1 MAFQITRRSSV
12 DALPYR
18 IYARPVSL
26 VLGNCVANGKSAA
39 NSLAISR
46 IGRSCSFPAE
56 SAYPRRPNFSRK
68 LPGISLNQSASCGQP
83 SAVTYFAR
91 NPESCS
97 AFRTAR
103 TFAFPNGCDKTI
115 IYSTIS
121 P

>member
-68 LPGISLNQSASCGQP
+68 LPGISLSQSASCGQP
-83 SAVTYFAR
+83 SAGHLLRHEPGFVQRVQNCADVR
-91 NPESCS
+91 VSE
-97 AFRTAR
+97 RMR
-103 TFAFPNGCDKTI
+103 
-115 IYSTIS
+115 
-121 P
+121 